1 MKFLENISFAIE
13 KSMEE
18 LKNITVKINKEKE
31 NLKLKVSKI
40 FTKLRNAL
48 NDREDELLLD
58 IDNKFNE
65 FIFNENI
72 IKQNEKLPNKIKELL
87 IKGKRI
93 ENEFKNNT
101 NKISIYIN
109 ECIGI
114 ENSINNIKLLNESIE
129 KFNSQKISYKFIPE
143 EENEI
148 NKIIDIIKLFGNCKI
163 NEEVNYIQNLESLII
178 KENKQYNQILKSWIN
193 QNKNIKAKLLY
204 RLTRDGDKISTFHE
218 LCDNKGPTLILF
230 LVGDGN
236 IGGIYTP
243 LSWDTES
250 KTKYNQETFMFNINK
265 KEKYNNINNDKSIW
279 CLDHFGPWTVNFG
292 FDNTMKKIEHRGNV
306 ISESYEKGSEILPNN
321 SNKTKFFDVN
331 EVEVYELLI

>member
-1 MKFLENISFAIE
+1 
-13 KSMEE
+13 MEE
-18 LKNITVKINKEKE
+18 LKKIVKKIDEDKEE
-31 NLKLKVSKI
+31 LKLKVSKI
-40 FTKLRNAL
+40 FTKLRNAI
-48 NDREDELLLD
+48 NDREDELLSD
-58 IDNKFNE
+58 IDNNYKKLLFDE
-65 FIFNENI
+65 KI
-72 IKQNEKLPNKIKELL
+72 IKQNEKLPNQIKEFME
-87 IKGKRI
+87 KGKII
-93 ENEFKNNT
+93 EKEWKNKNNKL
-101 NKISIYIN
+101 NILIN
-109 ECIGI
+109 ECIDI
-114 ENSINNIKLLNESIE
+114 ENNINNIKIINENIE
-129 KFNSQKISYKFIPE
+129 KYNSQNVSFVFFPE
-143 EENEI
+143 EDNEI
-148 NKIIDIIKLFGNCKI
+148 NKIINKIKLFGSFKLKEDLI
-163 NEEVNYIQNLESLII
+163 YIQNLDSLII
-178 KENKQYNQILKSWIN
+178 NGNKNYNELLKSWIN
-193 QNKNIKAKLLY
+193 KKNNIKAKLLY

-265 KEKYNNINNDKSIW
+265 KKKYNNINNDTSIW